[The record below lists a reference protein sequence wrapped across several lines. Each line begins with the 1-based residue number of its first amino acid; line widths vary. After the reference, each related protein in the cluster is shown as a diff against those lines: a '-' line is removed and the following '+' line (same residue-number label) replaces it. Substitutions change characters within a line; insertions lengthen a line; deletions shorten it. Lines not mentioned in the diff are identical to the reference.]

1 MNQMELIGK
10 VLATD
15 QQAKAMAQDAIQAEE
30 GLEDSIAQE
39 IAQLEQ
45 DYQAQA
51 AQRLSSLQAAQQEQC
66 RQQLSAL
73 DQRLQQKLSQVEAL
87 YAAKKDEWVDT
98 IVQRIVGKAGD

>member
-10 VLATD
+10 VLAAD
-15 QQAKAMAQDAIQAEE
+15 QKARAMAQDAVQAEE
-30 GLEDSIAQE
+30 TLETDIAQE
-39 IAQLEQ
+39 IERLRKNYE
-45 DYQAQA
+45 AQA
-51 AQRLSSLQAAQQEQC
+51 EDKLAALQISQKEKCQM
-66 RQQLSAL
+66 QLDTL